1 MDDVRGTPP
10 SPGADF
16 ESGVGTADRIELR
29 VWLRLLTCCNL
40 IESRIRQK
48 LGQTFETTLPRFDI
62 LAQLDRAGAAISM
75 SELSRRM
82 MVTNGNITGLVER
95 LVAEGLIDRTAAAND
110 RRVQMVTLTTEG
122 RVTFAK
128 MAAEHRAWLTMMMA
142 GLDRK
147 EMAELFALLNNLKQ
161 SVLDHG
167 GQAEKSR

>member
-1 MDDVRGTPP
+1 MDDVRGTP
-10 SPGADF
+10 SPGPDF
-16 ESGVGTADRIELR
+16 ESGVGNADRIELR

-40 IESRIRQK
+40 IEARIRQK
-48 LGQTFETTLPRFDI
+48 LGQAFETTLPRFDI

-95 LVAEGLIDRTAAAND
+95 LVAEGLVDRTAAAKD
-110 RRVQMVTLTTEG
+110 RRVQMVTLTAEG
-122 RVTFAK
+122 RVAFGR
-128 MAAEHRAWLTMMMA
+128 MAAEHRAWLSTMMA

-147 EMAELFALLNNLKQ
+147 EMADLLSILNNLKQ

-167 GQAEKSR
+167 